1 MPSTV
6 RARCAAVRPI
16 STPPATPI
24 VAVAIGTPRL
34 VSLSRALWPF
44 VAVRARLLVL
54 RALLARALL
63 ARALLAVFL
72 RALLLVFL
80 CVLLRAPVVRAAA
93 LDPFVDERPRLLARF
108 EVPRPVAAGI
118 SHLQFVLACPA

>member
-54 RALLARALL
+54 RASLLRASLLRALL

-93 LDPFVDERPRLLARF
+93 LDPF
-108 EVPRPVAAGI
+108 
-118 SHLQFVLACPA
+118 